1 MINIIRAYTNN
12 KNCVKGMVKVEKYNV
27 YKEMINKS
35 IMFTFFYLNNTY
47 QFDSVITINYT
58 WLF

>member
-1 MINIIRAYTNN
+1 M
-12 KNCVKGMVKVEKYNV
+12 KGMVKVVKYNV

-47 QFDSVITINYT
+47 KFDNVITIIYT